1 VKEKMKNRTKT
12 ILTVSFDMDDLY
24 QVFADENIPST
35 DENVEQVLSEET
47 KKKLRDSAFQ
57 KGLDVLREQV
67 KELENKGKEKEAG
80 FLEFCQ
86 DEWEY
91 TWEGEATWYSGG
103 VHVDIDG
110 NGTAELRVSDPEK
123 LRAFLGDTLKKNP
136 YLPADDIIELI
147 CQELDDELDSDYK
160 YYADAED
167 YYPPVGEDFEFEDY
181 LKDFCDKC
189 GLEITSCD
197 FDGSTSDYEPD

>member
-1 VKEKMKNRTKT
+1 MKNRTKT

-67 KELENKGKEKEAG
+67 KELENKGEEKEAG

-91 TWEGEATWYSGG
+91 TAAVSMWISTEMGLWTLRSQIWRSFVPFWE
-103 VHVDIDG
+103 I
-110 NGTAELRVSDPEK
+110 P
-123 LRAFLGDTLKKNP
+123 
-136 YLPADDIIELI
+136 
-147 CQELDDELDSDYK
+147 
-160 YYADAED
+160 
-167 YYPPVGEDFEFEDY
+167 
-181 LKDFCDKC
+181 
-189 GLEITSCD
+189 
-197 FDGSTSDYEPD
+197 

>member
-1 VKEKMKNRTKT
+1 MKNRTKT
-12 ILTVSFDMDDLY
+12 ILAVSFDMDDLY

-35 DENVEQVLSEET
+35 DENVEKVLSEKT
-47 KKKLRDSAFQ
+47 KKKLRDSVRRQ
-57 KGLDVLREQV
+57 GLKIFREQV
-67 KELENKGKEKEAG
+67 RELENRGEKKEAG

-136 YLPADDIIELI
+136 YLSADDIFELI

-167 YYPPVGEDFEFEDY
+167 YYPPVGEDFEFRYYVEE
-181 LKDFCDKC
+181 FCKKC
-189 GLEITSCD
+189 GLELTSCD

>member
-1 VKEKMKNRTKT
+1 MKNRTKT

-67 KELENKGKEKEAG
+67 KELENKGEEKEAG

-91 TWEGEATWYSGG
+91 TWQGEGTWHSGG

-110 NGTAELRVSDPEK
+110 NGTVDFKVSDLEK

-136 YLPADDIIELI
+136 YLSADDLFALLSE
-147 CQELDDELDSDYK
+147 ELDDVLDSEYEDY
-160 YYADAED
+160 AEVDD
-167 YYPPVGEDFEFEDY
+167 YYPPVGEDFEFRYYVEE
-181 LKDFCDKC
+181 FCKKC
-189 GLEITSCD
+189 GLELTSCD